1 MVLPNPV
8 ASVAGAEPYRVP
20 VKEGPVRLRLHASE
34 GPPPPPSLLEAM
46 RTRASGVLNHYP
58 DAGSLQALL
67 ARRLGLDP
75 AQVLVTAGADEAIDR
90 VCRAYLDAGRGI
102 VLPDPGFEVIARC
115 AALAGA
121 ELRTYRWMQGR
132 FPVRAVRE
140 RVGAGAGVVSVVT
153 PHNPTG
159 LAMDEAELR
168 AVAEGS
174 RGALLMVDL
183 AYVDFAR
190 VDLTRVALE
199 YEHAVVLRTLSKAWG
214 LAGLR
219 IGYACGHPEVIA
231 GLRAAGTPY
240 AVSSMSLW
248 LAEHWLRTG
257 ESRHRAYVAATRERR
272 ARLSELLRAAGAE
285 VWPSQAN
292 FVLARVEG
300 AAALRE
306 ALAARGITV
315 RGYPGHPLLGD
326 CLRVGCPPD
335 DEAMRF
341 FGDTLAAIRGGLGG

>member
-1 MVLPNPV
+1 MALPSPV
-8 ASVAGAEPYRVP
+8 ASVAGAEPYRP
-20 VKEGPVRLRLHASE
+20 PAGGGPVRLRLHASE
-34 GPPPPPSLLEAM
+34 GPPPPPGLLEAM
-46 RTRASGVLNHYP
+46 LERASGVLNHYP

-90 VCRAYLDAGRGI
+90 VCRAYLEAGRGI
-102 VLPDPGFEVIARC
+102 VLPDPGFEMIAKC
-115 AALAGA
+115 AVLAGA
-121 ELRTYRWMQGR
+121 ELRPYRWMQGR
-132 FPVRAVRE
+132 FPVREVRE
-140 RVGAGAGVVSVVT
+140 RARAGASVVSVVT

-159 LAMDEAELR
+159 LAMSEAELH
-168 AVAEGS
+168 AVAEGT
-174 RGALLMVDL
+174 RGTLLMADL

-190 VDLTRVALE
+190 TDLTRVALE
-199 YEHAVVLRTLSKAWG
+199 YEHVVVLRTLSKAWG

-231 GLRAAGTPY
+231 RLRAAGTPY

-257 ESRHRAYVAATRERR
+257 ESCHRDYVAATGARR
-272 ARLSELLRAAGAE
+272 ARLSDLLHAAGAE

-292 FVLARVEG
+292 FVLARLEG

-326 CLRVGCPPD
+326 CLRIGCPPD
-335 DEAMRF
+335 DEAMQYLS
-341 FGDTLAAIRGGLGG
+341 DALAAIRGGWER